1 GQCERDCAWRL
12 PHRHE
17 HETAR
22 YAARPRV
29 ARANTAPPVRPSRRA
44 RRRGG
49 LPGIRGIELR
59 HGAAPGRRWRVPGER
74 SEPVNAALVISDRDN
89 VATALEALEPGRLV
103 DLGGRQILIGERI
116 PSGHKLALVD
126 IAAGEPIVKYGSPIG
141 KASVDIRQGTHV
153 HTHNLESTRGRG
165 DLAATS
171 DPQV

>member
-1 GQCERDCAWRL
+1 
-12 PHRHE
+12 
-17 HETAR
+17 
-22 YAARPRV
+22 
-29 ARANTAPPVRPSRRA
+29 
-44 RRRGG
+44 
-49 LPGIRGIELR
+49 
-59 HGAAPGRRWRVPGER
+59 
-74 SEPVNAALVISDRDN
+74 VNAALVISDRDN

-171 DPQV
+171 DPQVSRLAEPIDPPEESESAPAAGMGVGPHANEEKTAAARASGGGAPRATKEKTTS